1 MNLSN
6 LRKKENLPELIWFV
20 TLWLQF
26 IALLILN
33 TPRYRFWAFRSAEIM
48 HYLAWA
54 LGLYKLYFL
63 DHHDK
68 KTLCF
73 ATAILIFAFAD
84 TFNSELFFE
93 RKDLLNLFLLVL
105 SCKGISFR
113 RICRHYLVFYVI
125 FLCQNLLFCALGMKT
140 EIWWGKRML
149 LPFMPLNM
157 FVLGFTHYNA
167 LGMWIMGMI
176 MLSMLVLYKHK
187 TAYIYLIGLAA
198 SLLLFYLTASRTSF
212 VISVLS
218 VCFHYVL
225 YRYPKLMERVPKLSL
240 CTALIIV
247 GAIAFMFAITIF
259 YDGSSS
265 VFAWIPDSFHL
276 RLAYGQECIFGPG
289 LRLLGQTEAL
299 PDFLD
304 FMFLNIAY
312 HHGAACSAIF
322 AVLLILSAGRAIE
335 TKQWDVWILVILIT
349 FYSLSE
355 FGMQTP
361 TMMLLY
367 PAFAKLDE

>member
-26 IALLILN
+26 FALLILN
-33 TPRYRFWAFRSAEIM
+33 TPRYRFWAFRSTEIM

-63 DHHDK
+63 DRHDK

-73 ATAILIFAFAD
+73 ATAVLIFAFAD

-105 SCKGISFR
+105 SSKDISFR
-113 RICRHYLVFYVI
+113 KICRHYLVYYII
-125 FLCQNLLFCALGMKT
+125 FLCQNLLFCALGMT
-140 EIWWGKRML
+140 NQIWWGKRNL
-149 LPFMPLNM
+149 LPFLPLNT

-176 MLSMLVLYKHK
+176 MLSMLVLYKRK
-187 TAYIYLIGLAA
+187 TAYMYLVGLAA
-198 SLLLFYLTASRTSF
+198 SFLLFYLTASRTSF
-212 VISVLS
+212 IIAALS
-218 VCFHYVL
+218 VCFLYVQ
-225 YRYPKLMERVPKLSL
+225 YRYPKLLERIPKLSL
-240 CTALIIV
+240 ISALIII
-247 GAIAFMFAITIF
+247 GSIAFMFAITIF
-259 YDGSSS
+259 YDESSS
-265 VFAWIPDSFHL
+265 VFSHIPLSFCH
-276 RLAYGQECIFGPG
+276 RLEKGQNCIFGPG
-289 LRLLGQTEAL
+289 LTLLGQIE
-299 PDFLD
+299 PIPFLD
-304 FMFLNIAY
+304 FMFVSIAY
-312 HHGAACSAIF
+312 HHGIACTISFIA
-322 AVLLILSAGRAIE
+322 LLVLSAHRAI
-335 TKQWDVWILVILIT
+335 TYKQWDVWILVIMIT